1 MLRPTMNSYRLNF
14 PLCLQRSVILFGII
28 LISAGCNTQK
38 SKGLVL
44 PVDSTQFAQ
53 LACYYKDIN
62 SDGSIME
69 LKLPDEYKEKT
80 KIFNQQEIKVPVKG
94 ENFLSPYIGNGVR
107 YYELGYFE
115 YDGNTY
121 KLIIYNKIGESDTLL
136 LNVQINSYDAKGN
149 LVDALLL
156 SSFFAYEDIVRFSD
170 FVIRQDYTISIDSYV
185 IYRWYEDSKDG
196 HLVTIKFKDQA
207 PQIYIK
213 EQYQME
219 NGRFKLIST
228 NEVSQGKKKK
238 RALNIPCLRH

>member
-80 KIFNQQEIKVPVKG
+80 KIFNQQEVKVPVKG
-94 ENFLSPYIGNGVR
+94 ENFLSPYIGDGVR

>member
-1 MLRPTMNSYRLNF
+1 S
-14 PLCLQRSVILFGII
+14 
-28 LISAGCNTQK
+28 
-38 SKGLVL
+38 
-44 PVDSTQFAQ
+44 
-53 LACYYKDIN
+53 
-62 SDGSIME
+62 
-69 LKLPDEYKEKT
+69 EYKEKT
-80 KIFNQQEIKVPVKG
+80 NLFNQQEIKVPVKG
-94 ENFLSPYIGNGVR
+94 ENFLSPYIGDGVR

-115 YDGNTY
+115 HDGNTY
-121 KLIIYNKIGESDTLL
+121 KLIIYNKIGESDTSL

-219 NGRFKLIST
+219 NGRFKLISR
-228 NEVSQGKKKK
+228 NEVSQGKK
-238 RALNIPCLRH
+238 RSER

>member
-94 ENFLSPYIGNGVR
+94 ENFLSPYIGDGVR

-238 RALNIPCLRH
+238 RALNIPCLRY

>member
-94 ENFLSPYIGNGVR
+94 ENFLSPYIGDGVR

-219 NGRFKLIST
+219 NGRFKLISR
-228 NEVSQGKKKK
+228 NAVSQGEKKK
-238 RALNIPCLRH
+238 RALNIPCLRY

>member
-1 MLRPTMNSYRLNF
+1 MPTMNSYRLTF
-14 PLCLQRSVILFGII
+14 SLCLLRSAILFGII
-28 LISAGCNTQK
+28 LTSVVCNNQK
-38 SKGLVL
+38 SKELVL

-62 SDGSIME
+62 SDDNVME
-69 LKLPDEYKEKT
+69 LKLPGEYKEKT
-80 KIFNQQEIKVPVKG
+80 NLFNQQKVKVPVKG
-94 ENFLSPYIGNGVR
+94 ENFLSPYIGDGVR

-115 YDGNTY
+115 HDGNTY
-121 KLIIYNKIGESDTLL
+121 RLIVYNKIGESDTSL

-196 HLVTIKFKDQA
+196 QLVTIKFKDQA

-219 NGRFKLIST
+219 NGRFKLISR

-238 RALNIPCLRH
+238 RALNISCLRH

>member
-94 ENFLSPYIGNGVR
+94 ENFLSPYIGDGVR